1 MGQCPFSGY
10 FSVTFTT
17 LRLLL
22 NYFSFFSLALT
33 TPQSQTP
40 GHHRN
45 LQGWGFNAVV
55 EGLPSMF
62 NALDWIHSTPLNT
75 HTHTHTHTHTV
86 KKEICS
92 GWYDVHSA
100 ERPDGDHRSPKLLSL
115 SIIQLSLAKKNSLLS
130 CSYLPQRHF
139 TQNHLCFCPF
149 LKMISSTVLNP
160 PQSLELS

>member
-75 HTHTHTHTHTV
+75 HTHTHTHTHS
-86 KKEICS
+86 KKRNMQWMVWCPQC
-92 GWYDVHSA
+92 WKTRR
-100 ERPDGDHRSPKLLSL
+100 RPQEPEAAVIKHHTALFGKEKFS
-115 SIIQLSLAKKNSLLS
+115 
-130 CSYLPQRHF
+130 
-139 TQNHLCFCPF
+139 PF
-149 LKMISSTVLNP
+149 LLLPTTEALYTEPLMFLP
-160 PQSLELS
+160 LSQDDFLHCT